1 MNFSLRLLAGGL
13 FGILY
18 AVIIALGYLTSNGN
32 IAVIVISAFFGI
44 VIIYVFY
51 KYLTEEKEGDDTDDE
66 TED

>member
-1 MNFSLRLLAGGL
+1 MNFSIRLLAGAL

-51 KYLTEEKEGDDTDDE
+51 KFLTEENGEDDTDDE

>member
-1 MNFSLRLLAGGL
+1 MNLPFRLLTGGL

-32 IAVIVISAFFGI
+32 VMGILISGFIGI

-51 KYLTEEKEGDDTDDE
+51 KYLTEEKEGDDDGE
-66 TED
+66 

>member
-32 IAVIVISAFFGI
+32 VMGILISGFFGI

>member
-1 MNFSLRLLAGGL
+1 MNLPVRLLAGAL

-32 IAVIVISAFFGI
+32 VMGILISGFFGI

>member
-1 MNFSLRLLAGGL
+1 MNFPLRLLAGGL
-13 FGILY
+13 FGVLY

-32 IAVIVISAFFGI
+32 VMGILISGFFGI